1 MKTVLITIILIVAII
16 GAGYLG
22 LPILIKK
29 ETAGLGSEIQDI
41 KQRLQKI
48 EEESKAAPLQPD
60 ANVQEVI
67 KTVNAIYH
75 ELKAFEDS
83 FKKGLAMTDE
93 TIEKQKTTI
102 EEAFKKQS
110 EAIDKINKETRA
122 ITQKIMFDSTMANIR
137 GYILKVRGD
146 LQYKNIGIVKNE
158 LDLIS
163 EAFEKAKATAT
174 DENKK
179 VIEELQ
185 GIVKKAKSELDTDL
199 PATMNR
205 IDLLWYEMSKLL
217 RKA

>member
-48 EEESKAAPLQPD
+48 EEESKVAPLQPD

-83 FKKGLAMTDE
+83 FKKDLAMTDE